1 MKRYLLLSI
10 LLVSCS
16 TSDDDVTANPQTPTY
31 KNVNYVTITN
41 ENTGGGSQKAYL
53 SSSTSESQADFCF
66 CDENCSREIIEVS
79 TIEINEGTNEFR
91 YKIKLSDDFIT
102 VTTNNWCTRFK

>member
-1 MKRYLLLSI
+1 MKI
-10 LLVSCS
+10 LEEGLKRH
-16 TSDDDVTANPQTPTY
+16 TY
-31 KNVNYVTITN
+31 R
-41 ENTGGGSQKAYL
+41 L
-53 SSSTSESQADFCF
+53 PLSESQADFCF

>member
-1 MKRYLLLSI
+1 MKKIILLLTLI
-10 LLVSCS
+10 TISCS
-16 TSDDDVTANPQTPTY
+16 SDETSDYTQAFSY
-31 KNVNYVTITN
+31 EKINYITLTN

-53 SSSTSESQADFCF
+53 SSNTFESQAEFCF
-66 CDENCSREIIEVS
+66 CDENCSREIIEVA

-102 VTTNNWCTRFK
+102 ETTNNWCTRFK

>member
-1 MKRYLLLSI
+1 MKKIILLLTLI
-10 LLVSCS
+10 TMSCS
-16 TSDDDVTANPQTPTY
+16 SDETSDYTQTFTFE
-31 KNVNYVTITN
+31 KVNYVTLTN

-91 YKIKLSDDFIT
+91 YKIKLSDNFIT